1 MEKSHER
8 ADPPAAAES
17 SSSWDPTAPGSDHF
31 HSSSSSQEEEGEE
44 GEELQLF
51 FFSLYLA
58 AQSGGCC
65 SESISGPVQQR
76 LGRIKP
82 GSVHTLHFNLLQTI
96 ISLVG
101 VGLLTKAEG
110 CGHPPTPTH
119 PLFFLFCFE
128 ESNGFQMLR
137 VRASTGRSHQ
147 RSSDRSTQKCT
158 ESRR

>member
-1 MEKSHER
+1 MVDFEGSLCVTWLRCQEPVVCSFMSERVEKSHER
-8 ADPPAAAES
+8 VDPPAAAES

-31 HSSSSSQEEEGEE
+31 HSSSPSQEEEGEE

-110 CGHPPTPTH
+110 CGPPPP
-119 PLFFLFCFE
+119 PLPL
-128 ESNGFQMLR
+128 LL
-137 VRASTGRSHQ
+137 
-147 RSSDRSTQKCT
+147 
-158 ESRR
+158 